1 MKRRAFSKVLLGA
14 GVAAYAVQ
22 VLATNDVLG
31 DLLKRAAG
39 SGGNGATGV
48 GSALGGSQLAAGLKE
63 ALRIGTERTV
73 DRVQVLNGFNL
84 DNNVHIRLPKKFEK
98 ARKLLKKVGMSGQ
111 LDELELQLN
120 RAAETAAPK
129 ARQLLVNAVTN
140 MTFDDARSILN
151 GPEDA
156 ATQYLRRQTQAP
168 VAEQMRPVIDDSL
181 AKVGAVTTMKSLLA
195 SYSSFPLA
203 PKLDTDLTGYVV
215 GKAMDGLFFYL
226 AKEEV
231 AIRRDP
237 VKRTTELLRQV
248 FG

>member
-1 MKRRAFSKVLLGA
+1 MNRRAFSKVLLGA
-14 GVAAYAVQ
+14 AVALSAAQ
-22 VLATNDVLG
+22 VLAGTDVLG

-39 SGGNGATGV
+39 SGSSGTTGV

-73 DRVQVLNGFNL
+73 ERVQVLNGFNL
-84 DNNVHIRLPKKFEK
+84 DKNIHIPLPKKLEK
-98 ARKLLKKVGMSGQ
+98 ARKLLKKAGMSGQ

-129 ARQLLVNAVTN
+129 AKQLFVSAVSN
-140 MTFDDARSILN
+140 MTFDDARGILN

-156 ATQYLRRQTQAP
+156 ATLYLRRQTQAQI
-168 VAEQMRPVIDDSL
+168 AEQMRPVIDESL
-181 AKVGAVTTMKSLLA
+181 ARVGAVTTMKSLLA

-215 GKAMDGLFFYL
+215 GKAMDGLFFYV
-226 AKEEV
+226 AKEEA
-231 AIRRDP
+231 AIRKDP